1 MNNNTAS
8 PSPSTGAKP
17 WNDRNHVEFEGRVGV
32 KPVLRI
38 TKTNPVASTTLYV
51 TNEYDSGNERKKK
64 TTRIPVIFYGETG
77 KAFAKPWAAAIASR
91 SKGSSRKTSGRM
103 ESPSRTEAASKWW
116 PSRTNSCGRRQG
128 KPRTPHGIPIGV
140 ARTLRRQAD
149 GSTVHPL
156 PAGTIAGRC
165 RWTLSALRSLRGK
178 SLSRQARGRKGLT
191 SAPLL
196 GQKAGIELK
205 RRSWWD
211 SVGDR
216 LRYDRSRNGITL

>member
-1 MNNNTAS
+1 NNNTAS

-77 KAFAKPWAAAIASR
+77 KAFAQAVGSGDRIKVEGKLQENVWKDGESQQNRSR
-91 SKGSSRKTSGRM
+91 LEMVAFTYELLRKKAGYAPHGTR
-103 ESPSRTEAASKWW
+103 A
-116 PSRTNSCGRRQG
+116 
-128 KPRTPHGIPIGV
+128 TPHGIRIGV

-196 GQKAGIELK
+196 GQKA
-205 RRSWWD
+205 
-211 SVGDR
+211 
-216 LRYDRSRNGITL
+216 

>member
-77 KAFAKPWAAAIASR
+77 KAFAQAVGSGDRIKAEGKLQENVWKDGESQQNRSR
-91 SKGSSRKTSGRM
+91 LEMVAFTYELLRK
-103 ESPSRTEAASKWW
+103 
-116 PSRTNSCGRRQG
+116 
-128 KPRTPHGIPIGV
+128 
-140 ARTLRRQAD
+140 
-149 GSTVHPL
+149 
-156 PAGTIAGRC
+156 
-165 RWTLSALRSLRGK
+165 
-178 SLSRQARGRKGLT
+178 
-191 SAPLL
+191 
-196 GQKAGIELK
+196 KAG
-205 RRSWWD
+205 
-211 SVGDR
+211 
-216 LRYDRSRNGITL
+216 